1 MTKSKKSD
9 NDETSF
15 GCTYSLSVDEQNT
28 RGPGILYLAIRF
40 RAEKH
45 EEGRSLFFFTTIL
58 SLSAVSLFTGY
69 AFWEIRAASPGGGAS
84 RTVSRHP
91 ANCLTNPTGEMGEG
105 VGRKTGQGHGGKTFL
120 TSSQPSRVPRRS
132 PIQVLTGPNVA

>member
-15 GCTYSLSVDEQNT
+15 GCTYSLNVDEQNT

-84 RTVSRHP
+84 HTVSRHP
-91 ANCLTNPTGEMGEG
+91 ANCLTITLREKWGKGLEG
-105 VGRKTGQGHGGKTFL
+105 KPGKATVEK
-120 TSSQPSRVPRRS
+120 PS
-132 PIQVLTGPNVA
+132 